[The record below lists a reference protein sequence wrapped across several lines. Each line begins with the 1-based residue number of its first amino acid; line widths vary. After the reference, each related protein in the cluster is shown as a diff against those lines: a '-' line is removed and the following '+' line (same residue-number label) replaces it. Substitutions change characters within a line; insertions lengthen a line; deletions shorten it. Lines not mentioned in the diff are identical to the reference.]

1 MTVSAEA
8 QEQAPRL
15 SPRAYGATAFVAT
28 LLVFV
33 AFAHFGLSAKAFIA
47 AYVVA
52 VLTVLSAIDLDRRL
66 LPDRIVLPSAA
77 LVLAA
82 NLVFFSSDWLEWI
95 LAAVGAA
102 LLFGVARIIYPAG
115 LGMGDVKLAFLLG
128 AALGVDVVP
137 AMAIGSFAAALW
149 GVVLLVR
156 HGAAAR
162 KEPMPLGPFL
172 AFGAVLVLL
181 AG

>member
-1 MTVSAEA
+1 MANGELPRGEGGRGAGGGRGEAARAGDRGPAAARRERERAVTVSAEA

-66 LPDRIVLPSAA
+66 LPDRIVLPS
-77 LVLAA
+77 
-82 NLVFFSSDWLEWI
+82 
-95 LAAVGAA
+95 
-102 LLFGVARIIYPAG
+102 
-115 LGMGDVKLAFLLG
+115 
-128 AALGVDVVP
+128 
-137 AMAIGSFAAALW
+137 
-149 GVVLLVR
+149 
-156 HGAAAR
+156 
-162 KEPMPLGPFL
+162 
-172 AFGAVLVLL
+172 
-181 AG
+181 